1 MGFFCCFNKHFPIC
15 FKYQLASKLIPLV
28 LNKISRIIIA
38 FTRSQKSKTPSF
50 EGALNVTVMKEKRLM
65 SEQNRKR
72 LMGPGLIDS
81 FS

>member
-1 MGFFCCFNKHFPIC
+1 M
-15 FKYQLASKLIPLV
+15 
-28 LNKISRIIIA
+28 A

-50 EGALNVTVMKEKRLM
+50 EGALNVTVMKEKSLM